1 MSIEN
6 LIKKNFK
13 KVLNSL
19 QNYLLEDNSM
29 IIGVDLKNDPEI
41 INKEEFN
48 FSDTLIDKMNI
59 SGVKPPNFMNTFL
72 LKNNE
77 ESIKQRHE
85 DIYLLNRA
93 QQFIFKI
100 KKERDNLR
108 KRKIERIKKREREL
122 ENQKEI
128 EEECLHLK
136 KKEQLQIHKEEVSRR
151 IEIQN
156 QRREERNQ
164 QKEII
169 RALEKRKKKLN
180 QNYSKIDCIINYPLN
195 EQNMNEESGGGFQ
208 ESKSNIKNF
217 SFDNNI
223 PNNLFRRK
231 NINLNLNHHSIIM
244 KESNICLKNNIEKT
258 EKIPSS
264 RNYYLTKKRKIYSKK
279 VMIRNIDGTN
289 PKFLMDTNQLNDI
302 NNESER
308 QADKKNEDQQIF
320 YLKNLSK
327 GRIKHK
333 LEIRNSKIQE
343 TNSDQHINQENSGI
357 VINHQFKK
365 NSKNLINHNSILNK
379 ENEFS
384 L

>member
-1 MSIEN
+1 MLKPS
-6 LIKKNFK
+6 
-13 KVLNSL
+13 
-19 QNYLLEDNSM
+19 Q
-29 IIGVDLKNDPEI
+29 III
-41 INKEEFN
+41 
-48 FSDTLIDKMNI
+48 
-59 SGVKPPNFMNTFL
+59 
-72 LKNNE
+72 
-77 ESIKQRHE
+77 H
-85 DIYLLNRA
+85 IY
-93 QQFIFKI
+93 
-100 KKERDNLR
+100 
-108 KRKIERIKKREREL
+108 
-122 ENQKEI
+122 
-128 EEECLHLK
+128 
-136 KKEQLQIHKEEVSRR
+136 
-151 IEIQN
+151 
-156 QRREERNQ
+156 
-164 QKEII
+164 
-169 RALEKRKKKLN
+169 
-180 QNYSKIDCIINYPLN
+180 
-195 EQNMNEESGGGFQ
+195 
-208 ESKSNIKNF
+208 
-217 SFDNNI
+217 FDNNI